1 VFVSITATT
10 LSSVEAVVVV
20 VVVVVVVAKVL
31 ALRVH
36 ALVGEGFL
44 LLTAALFGLLFLV
57 QSAAA

>member
-10 LSSVEAVVVV
+10 LSSVEAVVV